1 MLALLVS
8 ASGPVRAAL
17 RGAALLLIIWGLP
30 TGGAQA
36 QTWMVS
42 TTAQV
47 KLGILDKYGSLG
59 QYTATFV
66 VREEKTGKEYFL
78 TKEVPKG
85 ESGIDVLF
93 PTEPTESN
101 YFKTASGGGALAT
114 AGLYTWECRVNG
126 KRAVG
131 GRFTFP
137 EVANDITVVNKYA
150 RRGPAPGLFVDYR
163 YVELRAPGRFKS
175 RRVFQHRRK
184 ARQKPL
190 KLFR

>member
-1 MLALLVS
+1 MLTNLLSSAHLLRVS
-8 ASGPVRAAL
+8 L
-17 RGAALLLIIWGLP
+17 RGVAWLLMLWLLP
-30 TGGAQA
+30 AGAVQA

-47 KLGILDKYGSLG
+47 KIGILDKYGTLG

-66 VREEKTGKEYFL
+66 VREEKTGKEYLL

-93 PTEPTESN
+93 PTEPSEPN
-101 YFKTASGGGALAT
+101 YFKTAAGIGAAAT
-114 AGLYTWECRVNG
+114 AGLYTWECRVGG

-137 EVANDITVVNKYA
+137 EVANDITVITENK
-150 RRGPAPGLFVDYR
+150 
-163 YVELRAPGRFKS
+163 
-175 RRVFQHRRK
+175 
-184 ARQKPL
+184 
-190 KLFR
+190 

>member
-1 MLALLVS
+1 
-8 ASGPVRAAL
+8 
-17 RGAALLLIIWGLP
+17 
-30 TGGAQA
+30 
-36 QTWMVS
+36 MVS

-47 KLGILDKYGSLG
+47 KIGILDKYSSLG
-59 QYTATFV
+59 QYTANFV

-93 PTEPTESN
+93 PTEPSEPN
-101 YFKTASGGGALAT
+101 YFKTAAGIGATAT

-137 EVANDITVVNKYA
+137 EVANDVTVITET
-150 RRGPAPGLFVDYR
+150 R
-163 YVELRAPGRFKS
+163 
-175 RRVFQHRRK
+175 
-184 ARQKPL
+184 
-190 KLFR
+190 

>member
-1 MLALLVS
+1 MISSLLS
-8 ASGPVRAAL
+8 AAGLVRLAL
-17 RGAALLLIIWGLP
+17 RGTVLLLALWLLP
-30 TGGAQA
+30 APAAQA

-47 KLGILDKYGSLG
+47 KMGILDKYGSLG

-66 VREEKTGKEYFL
+66 VREEKSGKEYFL

-85 ESGIDVLF
+85 ESGLDVLF
-93 PTEPTESN
+93 PTEASEPN
-101 YFKTASGGGALAT
+101 YFKTAGGAGAVAV

-137 EVANDITVVNKYA
+137 ETANDVSVINK
-150 RRGPAPGLFVDYR
+150 
-163 YVELRAPGRFKS
+163 
-175 RRVFQHRRK
+175 
-184 ARQKPL
+184 
-190 KLFR
+190 